1 MNREGIDPAAWLTE
15 HEIEEGRRPFSYSDD
30 VFALGG
36 DELARCGG
44 DLSRALAARPECRAE
59 IVLAWLAGRALEG
72 PAAAADG
79 VMLAARIVGRL
90 NKPGICG

>member
-1 MNREGIDPAAWLTE
+1 MRKATIDPARWLTE
-15 HEIEEGRRPFSYSDD
+15 HGIGEGRRPFSYSDD

-44 DLSRALAARPECRAE
+44 DLSRALSACPDCRAE
-59 IVLAWLAGRALEG
+59 IVLAWLSGRAVEG
-72 PAAAADG
+72 PTAAADG

-90 NKPGICG
+90 NASGLG